1 VNSAVLFVS
10 PNRQDAQSLTSMLVE
25 ASMELVHAAG
35 LRNAA
40 ERLKSRLFPVVLT
53 EAKLEDGTWLDVLH
67 LARPANAELVV
78 TDPWADARFW
88 AEAINMGAFDLL
100 VQPFQRM
107 EVQRVL
113 ASAAAA
119 KTARA
124 AQLRVGV
131 AVS

>member
-1 VNSAVLFVS
+1 MNSVVLFVS
-10 PNRQDAQSLTSMLVE
+10 PNSQDARSLTSMLVD

-35 LRNAA
+35 LKSAA

-53 EAKLEDGTWLDVLH
+53 ESKLEDGDWLDVLH

-100 VQPFQRM
+100 VQPFQRI

-119 KTARA
+119 RITRA
-124 AQLRVGV
+124 AQLRVGA